1 VAAAVTPPLLVL
13 AALGVVLRFPSG
25 DPGRARG
32 KAFLGVVCIAWA
44 LALVRLYAT
53 GGYCTPRHALILAFP
68 VIAAAAAALAR
79 LADLAAHRLAAGA
92 TGARLRLVRGAACGA
107 FLLPCG
113 ALWAGSTL
121 APVNE
126 SYAGYRQAGE
136 WLERNTA
143 PGAKVF
149 DLKGWALF
157 YGRRDGYSFG
167 DLGRSPAEAGVGWV
181 VAHDA
186 FLAGPW
192 PYCQTVRDLVGD
204 RAPVRSFPEVRRKGM
219 SQVHV
224 FELSPA
230 VARTEQGGPAA
241 TR

>member
-1 VAAAVTPPLLVL
+1 
-13 AALGVVLRFPSG
+13 
-25 DPGRARG
+25 
-32 KAFLGVVCIAWA
+32 
-44 LALVRLYAT
+44 
-53 GGYCTPRHALILAFP
+53 LILAFP
-68 VIAAAAAALAR
+68 VIASAAAALVR
-79 LADLAAHRLAAGA
+79 LADLASRPLAAGA
-92 TGARLRLVRGAACGA
+92 TEARLRLVRGTACGA
-107 FLLPCG
+107 FLLACG
-113 ALWAGSTL
+113 VLWAGPTL

-126 SYAGYRQAGE
+126 SYAGYRLAGE

-149 DLKGWALF
+149 DLKGWASF

-167 DLGRSPAEAGVGWV
+167 DLDRSPVEAGVGWV

-186 FLAGPW
+186 FLIGPW

-204 RAPVRSFPEVRRKGM
+204 RAPVRSFPEVRCKGM

-230 VARTEQGGPAA
+230 VARSERGGPAA
-241 TR
+241 RR